1 MTTIDLQRQLSVQDK
16 VKQDEE
22 VGFGLLFHLVR
33 AGELIAPWWSQRRDK
48 ELRAFAKN
56 SDHFSGAEWMIG
68 TKLASVPYLV
78 EARDSSVKSHVKMAN
93 QYQAILTDMVQFG
106 QGWEVFWTKFFKD
119 VWECDNGAFGE
130 IIGEGDPDGPIKG
143 PSLGL
148 AHLDSTRCSRTSN
161 PEFPVVYQDTN
172 GRRYRFHHTRIVFRS
187 QQPSTAAEMHNVGF
201 CWLSRS
207 INSIQRLI
215 DVATYNQEKLGSRP
229 LRQLIL
235 GKGID
240 AEMIK
245 DAIQAASE
253 MMDNRGLR
261 RYAQAPILAHESQK
275 DWDIEQRDLAS
286 LPDGF
291 DEKTTTEFAMFVI
304 ALAGGFPPR
313 WLWPATSVGSTK
325 ADAMYSHISGSGGGA
340 TWHLNM
346 MRDLLSY
353 SGRASDIGPLLPP
366 KFLPKELRLVFD
378 YQDDEQDRLKA
389 DVQSTRAKTRQL
401 DLNSGVVTVRVSRE
415 QALAA
420 GDITQA
426 QFNHMELEDGR
437 LPNGDDVLSLFS
449 SVDNMLVQILD
460 LGVDDPL
467 AIDFNDPVDMMLE
480 IEEAALDAQ
489 DQLMAAGSR
498 GEREKVEQA
507 IAALSKLKDLYQEL
521 VLQEIQQEQ
530 QMEEAQAAE
539 GEESQP
545 PGQPPE
551 QAPEEEVEEKA
562 FNFGAKVG
570 QVISGQL
577 ARGAGGRF
585 MSKSELSAQRREM
598 LSDLLGRLRSKRGSG
613 GGRKGSAAGKREGN
627 RAAVAEKAGVDPGTL
642 DAMAAMRKG
651 DAVDPEALASLQA
664 KGLAETNPD
673 GSVTMT
679 TAGRS
684 LLSAANGGDVDKA
697 KKALAKAA
705 EPEKVKKPKKPS
717 GGGAKPKKTPEQIEA
732 ERERKKVEAEQ
743 KREQEQAQNRD
754 DTFSEIADSTGV
766 SVEDMQALS
775 SFSEGNDIDDAA
787 AEELTKAG
795 FAKRDSDGNL
805 VMTSDG
811 RAMLSAGSKGDTR
824 RALDVASAARE
835 KMAKAEKREVERTER
850 EAERAERTQER
861 ADGKREDATD
871 RRDKAGDLNTQADE
885 AESEAEEKVAKLE
898 EGLDAPGSTAESN
911 RRIRERVAE
920 TLRKA
925 EERAAKL
932 RERAESE
939 SARADELEA
948 EADELESEVAKSTDP
963 FELKTQSDFRL
974 SVRAAIRGLWIGGES
989 FDFVDSMIL
998 SIRRQLQ
1005 LAWIEGAKECGV
1017 GEGEFTAQELSARD
1031 QLITSQ
1037 FPHLPAFADDIVAGS
1052 KAKGGKLG
1060 PLLSRGSMWVN
1071 RYDEARNQAKQM
1083 ACGDKKLKWVLGETE
1098 HCSTCLK
1105 LADKVKRASQW
1116 TAAGIYPQMKALA
1129 CGGYRCGCGFKPTD
1143 DPMSKGPLPSIP

>member
-1 MTTIDLQRQLSVQDK
+1 MTTVDLQRKLSVQDQ
-16 VKQDEE
+16 VRQDQE

-33 AGELIAPWWSQRRDK
+33 AGELISPWWSQRRDK

-78 EARDSSVKSHVKMAN
+78 EARDSSVKAHVKMAN
-93 QYQAILTDMVQFG
+93 QYQAILANMVQFG

-130 IIGEGDPDGPIKG
+130 IIGEGDPDGEIKG

-240 AEMIK
+240 GEK
-245 DAIQAASE
+245 VQEAIQAAGE
-253 MMDNRGLR
+253 LMDNRGLR
-261 RYAQAPILAHESQK
+261 RYAQAPILAHPALK
-275 DWDIEQRDLAS
+275 DWDIELRDLAS

-304 ALAGGFPPR
+304 ALSGGFPPR
-313 WLWPATSVGSTK
+313 WLWPATSTGATK

-378 YQDDEQDRLKA
+378 YQDDEQDRLQA

-507 IAALSKLKDLYQEL
+507 IAALSKLKELYQEL

-530 QMEEAQAAE
+530 QMEEAQQE
-539 GEESQP
+539 PTQGGEEEGGGTPGTP
-545 PGQPPE
+545 PPQEPE
-551 QAPEEEVEEKA
+551 QEPTEEKA

-570 QVISGQL
+570 EVISGQL

-585 MSKSELSAQRREM
+585 MSKSELSAQRSEM
-598 LSDLLGRLRSKRGSG
+598 LSNLLARLRSKRGSG

-627 RAAVAEKAGVDPGTL
+627 REAVAEKAGIEPGTL

-651 DAVDPEALASLQA
+651 DTVDPEALAALQA

-705 EPEKVKKPKKPS
+705 EPEKVKKPKKPKKPS
-717 GGGAKPKKTPEQIEA
+717 GAGAKPKKTPEQIEA

-743 KREQEQAQNRD
+743 ERQAETEQKRSESFDRASEEFGIEREDLDALKL
-754 DTFSEIADSTGV
+754 FSDGEALDEEAAGRLAEVGLVEIAADGRPRLTSDARTALTAADKADARRMLDAI
-766 SVEDMQALS
+766 SRAVEKV
-775 SFSEGNDIDDAA
+775 
-787 AEELTKAG
+787 AEEPEEPEETEKPKKPSGGSRKPRKAPEQ
-795 FAKRDSDGNL
+795 R
-805 VMTSDG
+805 
-811 RAMLSAGSKGDTR
+811 
-824 RALDVASAARE
+824 
-835 KMAKAEKREVERTER
+835 KAEKEI
-850 EAERAERTQER
+850 
-861 ADGKREDATD
+861 
-871 RRDKAGDLNTQADE
+871 DE
-885 AESEAEEKVAKLE
+885 
-898 EGLDAPGSTAESN
+898 
-911 RRIRERVAE
+911 VAE
-920 TLRKA
+920 
-925 EERAAKL
+925 
-932 RERAESE
+932 
-939 SARADELEA
+939 
-948 EADELESEVAKSTDP
+948 STDP
-963 FELKTQSDFRL
+963 FELKTQSDFGL
-974 SVRAAIRGLWIGGES
+974 AVRAEIRGLWSGQRAE
-989 FDFVDSMIL
+989 FAFVDGMI
-998 SIRRQLQ
+998 STIQRQLR
-1005 LAWIEGAKECGV
+1005 LAWAEGAKECGV
-1017 GEGEFTAQELSARD
+1017 SEDELTAQEISARD

-1052 KAKGGKLG
+1052 KANGGKLG
-1060 PLLSRGSMWVN
+1060 PLLSRGSVWVN
-1071 RYDEARNQAKQM
+1071 RYEEARNKAKQM
-1083 ACGDKKLKWVLGETE
+1083 ACGDRKLKWVLGEAE
-1098 HCSTCLK
+1098 HCSSCLK
-1105 LADKVKRASQW
+1105 LSGKVKRGSQW
-1116 TAAGIYPQMKALA
+1116 SSAGIAPQIRALE
-1129 CGGYRCGCGFKPTD
+1129 CGGWRCQCALVATD
-1143 DPMSKGPLPSIP
+1143 DPMSKGPLPRLP

>member
-1 MTTIDLQRQLSVQDK
+1 MTTIDLQRKLSVQDQ
-16 VKQDEE
+16 VRQDQE

-33 AGELIAPWWSQRRDK
+33 AGELISPWWSQRRDK

-78 EARDSSVKSHVKMAN
+78 EARDSSVKAHVKLAN

-130 IIGEGDPDGPIKG
+130 IIGEGDPNGPIKG

-161 PEFPVVYQDTN
+161 PEFPIVYQDTT

-201 CWLSRS
+201 CWLSRT
-207 INSIQRLI
+207 INSVQRLI
-215 DVATYNQEKLGSRP
+215 DVAIYNQEKLGSRP
-229 LRQLIL
+229 LRQIIL
-235 GKGID
+235 AKGID
-240 AEMIK
+240 GEIVKEAI
-245 DAIQAASE
+245 DAAGE
-253 MMDNRGLR
+253 LMDNRGLR
-261 RYAQAPILAHESQK
+261 RYSQAPILAHPAIK
-275 DWDIEQRDLAS
+275 DWDIELRDLAS

-291 DEKTTTEFAMFVI
+291 DEKTTTDFAMFVI
-304 ALAGGFPPR
+304 ALSGGFPPR
-313 WLWPATSVGSTK
+313 WLWPATSTGATK

-378 YQDDEQDRLKA
+378 YQDDEQDKLQAEVR
-389 DVQSTRAKTRQL
+389 STRAKTRQL
-401 DLNSGVVTVRVSRE
+401 DLNAGVVTVRVSRE
-415 QALAA
+415 QALAS

-530 QMEEAQAAE
+530 QMEEAQQEQAAE
-539 GEESQP
+539 GEEEPQ
-545 PGQPPE
+545 PGQSPE
-551 QAPEEEVEEKA
+551 PPEEETEETEEKA

-585 MSKSELSAQRREM
+585 MSKSELSAQRSEM

-627 RAAVAEKAGVDPGTL
+627 RETVAEKAGIEPGTL

-651 DAVDPEALASLQA
+651 DAVGPEVLAALEA

-717 GGGAKPKKTPEQIEA
+717 GTGAKPKKTPEQIEA

-835 KMAKAEKREVERTER
+835 KVAKAEEREVERTER
-850 EAERAERTQER
+850 TQER
-861 ADGKREDATD
+861 ADDKREDATD
-871 RRDKAGDLNTQADE
+871 RRDKADGLNTQADE

-898 EGLDAPGSTAESN
+898 EGLDAPGSTTASN
-911 RRIRERVAE
+911 KRIRERVAE

-939 SARADELEA
+939 SARAGELEA

-963 FELKTQSDFRL
+963 FELKTQSDFGL

-1005 LAWIEGAKECGV
+1005 LAWSEGAKECGV
-1017 GEGEFTAQELSARD
+1017 GKDELTAQELSARE

-1037 FPHLPAFADDIVAGS
+1037 FAYLPAFADDIVAGS
-1052 KAKGGKLG
+1052 KANGGKLG
-1060 PLLSRGSMWVN
+1060 PLLSRGSVWIN

-1083 ACGDKKLKWVLGETE
+1083 ACGDKKLKWVLGPTE
-1098 HCSTCLK
+1098 HCSSCLK
-1105 LADKVKRASQW
+1105 LSGKVKRGSQW
-1116 TAAGIYPQMKALA
+1116 ESAGIAPQIRALE
-1129 CGGYRCGCGFKPTD
+1129 CGGWRCACTLVATD
-1143 DPMSKGPLPSIP
+1143 DPMSKGPLPRLP